1 MLGAAASAA
10 AEAVAE
16 ALAAQAEREAVAVAR
31 AEQPVPPS
39 AAVAHA
45 EQPLAL
51 PSAAVALAVEPP
63 ASVVASTPASAA
75 VALAEES
82 LAPAPAPA
90 SAGLAGARG
99 GALVGLLSRDSG
111 ETLIDQIVRS
121 VAARIDDR
129 LLRGGARMPSIRSF
143 AAAHGV
149 SPFTVVASYD
159 KLVASGYLESRRGA
173 GFFVRERLP
182 MALNAAEPSAAVFG
196 SGAGNAA
203 DAGLVA
209 KPIDVVWLVRNMFR
223 QMPHQHM
230 PGTGVL
236 PSDWLDGAAIANAL
250 RAVSR
255 QNPNL
260 LLSYGVP
267 QGFLPLRQ
275 QLQHKLAELEIAA
288 APEQILTT
296 AGVTQAL
303 DLVARE
309 FTRPGDTIFVDDPA
323 WFLMF
328 GSFAALG
335 AKVVGIPRLADGPDV
350 ARLAELAAIHK
361 PKLYI
366 INSVLHNPSSTSLS
380 AAKAFQVLKLA
391 EEHDFIL
398 VEDDIYCDLHPGS
411 AVQPATRLAALDQ
424 LQRVIYLGG
433 FSKTMAANLRV
444 GFIATSAE
452 RAERLADRKMLSTL
466 TTSDLGERVV
476 YRVLS
481 EGSYR
486 KHADRLRGR
495 LDSVR
500 AKTLRQMER
509 IGFKVGQ
516 AAPAGMFVWADAGCD
531 TNALAE
537 RAMAE
542 HLLLAPGSLFSPTQ
556 LPSTFMRLNVAAMQ
570 DPGVWRF
577 LERALSKV

>member
-1 MLGAAASAA
+1 MTNTRPRTSLLGAAAAAA
-10 AEAVAE
+10 AEAVNE
-16 ALAAQAEREAVAVAR
+16 ALAAAHARAMAAPAPGPAVASVPVPAR
-31 AEQPVPPS
+31 GAVDAAPPPS
-39 AAVAHA
+39 AEASATA
-45 EQPLAL
+45 GQRAAAGTRARL
-51 PSAAVALAVEPP
+51 PTRPP
-63 ASVVASTPASAA
+63 ASATTF
-75 VALAEES
+75 
-82 LAPAPAPA
+82 
-90 SAGLAGARG
+90 
-99 GALVGLLSRDSG
+99 GLLLRESG

-129 LLRGGARMPSIRSF
+129 LLRGGARMPSIRAF
-143 AAAHGV
+143 AASHSV
-149 SPFTVVASYD
+149 SAFTVVAAYD
-159 KLVASGYLESRRGA
+159 KLVATGYLESRRGA
-173 GFFVRERLP
+173 GFFVRERP
-182 MALNAAEPSAAVFG
+182 AMALNAADGTSPAALPRHAPSGFDV
-196 SGAGNAA
+196 
-203 DAGLVA
+203 

-223 QMPHQHM
+223 QMPHQQM
-230 PGTGVL
+230 PGSGVL
-236 PSDWLDGAAIANAL
+236 PPEWLDGASVANAL

-288 APEQILTT
+288 APEQIITT
-296 AGVTQAL
+296 GGVTQAL

-309 FTRPGDTIFVDDPA
+309 FSRPGDTIFVDDPA

-335 AKVVGIPRLADGPDV
+335 AKVVGIPRLGDGPDI
-350 ARLAELAAIHK
+350 ARLAELAALHK

-380 AAKAFQVLKLA
+380 AAKAFQVLRLS
-391 EEHDFIL
+391 EEHDFII

-444 GFIATSAE
+444 GFIATSHE

-466 TTSDLGERVV
+466 TTSDIGERVV
-476 YRVLS
+476 YKVLS

-486 KHADRLRGR
+486 KHADRLRAR
-495 LDSVR
+495 LDGIR

-509 IGFKVGQ
+509 IGLKVDGSP
-516 AAPAGMFVWADAGCD
+516 PAGMFVWADAGCD
-531 TNALAE
+531 TNVLTE
-537 RAMAE
+537 RAMA
-542 HLLLAPGSLFSPTQ
+542 HNLLLAPGSLFSPKQ
-556 LPSTFMRLNVAAMQ
+556 LPSTRMRLNVAAMQ
-570 DPGVWRF
+570 EPAIWRF
-577 LERALSKV
+577 LERELGGS

>member
-16 ALAAQAEREAVAVAR
+16 ALAAQAEREADAEAR
-31 AEQPVPPS
+31 ASQPPPVTS
-39 AAVAHA
+39 
-45 EQPLAL
+45 
-51 PSAAVALAVEPP
+51 
-63 ASVVASTPASAA
+63 
-75 VALAEES
+75 
-82 LAPAPAPA
+82 APAPVPVPVPTPA
-90 SAGLAGARG
+90 VTSRG

-143 AAAHGV
+143 AVAHGV

-159 KLVASGYLESRRGA
+159 KLVAAGYLESRRGA

-182 MALNAAEPSAAVFG
+182 MALNATEPAP
-196 SGAGNAA
+196 SGA
-203 DAGLVA
+203 AGHPESGLAA

-288 APEQILTT
+288 APEQIITT

-309 FTRPGDTIFVDDPA
+309 FSRPGDTIFVDDPA

-509 IGFKVGQ
+509 IGLRVEQ

-577 LERALSKV
+577 LERALG